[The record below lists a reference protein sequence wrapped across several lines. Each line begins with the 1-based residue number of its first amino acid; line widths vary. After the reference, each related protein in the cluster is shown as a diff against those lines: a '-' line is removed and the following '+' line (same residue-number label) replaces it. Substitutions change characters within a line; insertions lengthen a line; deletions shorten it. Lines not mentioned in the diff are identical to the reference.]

1 MPTLYLPVAVTPY
14 HSTFGVNEGN
24 NDCLSLSLPPSL
36 HLRLLTFGSAVEV
49 TGVLKESPNQRQQ
62 VELEAEQISVVG
74 ECNPV
79 VRLK

>member
-1 MPTLYLPVAVTPY
+1 MIAL
-14 HSTFGVNEGN
+14 F
-24 NDCLSLSLPPSL
+24 PPSL

-49 TGVLKESPNQRQQ
+49 TGILKESPHQRQQ

>member
-24 NDCLSLSLPPSL
+24 NDCLFPLPSL

-49 TGVLKESPNQRQQ
+49 TGVLKESPHQRQQ